1 MPVDK
6 KLRKIRRS
14 LPLLYFLA
22 LVLAVSS
29 ALPAYIQSNFLGQL
43 VNLKMV
49 SLFFIIANFFTIV
62 AIIFFPDLIKKFS
75 NYFLTKVVL
84 ILYGLS
90 LLCLTLTSSPLAG
103 FLSIILY
110 TVTANLI
117 FINFDIL
124 IESFSKNAT
133 MGRTRTIYYT
143 FINLGWIGAPL
154 ISASLVES
162 GNYSAA
168 FITAAF
174 LVIPIFLIVLSQKKK
189 LNDHINYSREKIST
203 AIKKTWHNKNLRGI
217 FFIALLLSL
226 FFSCV
231 VLYIP
236 LYLHENL
243 GMDWGVLGPIFSFM
257 LLPFLLVEIP
267 AGIIADKYWGEK
279 KMLVG
284 GFIILILSLLLFFF
298 IDQPTVWLWAMVLFL
313 SRFGAALIEAM
324 RETYFFKI
332 VNPGDVGYI
341 NVFRI
346 TIPLGYVLGSGLA
359 LLVLA
364 FFDLPFL
371 FLFLA
376 IIMLSSFFFIASLK
390 DTR

>member
-6 KLRKIRRS
+6 KLRKMRWS

-22 LVLAVSS
+22 LILAVSS

-43 VNLKMV
+43 VNLQMV
-49 SLFFIIANFFTIV
+49 SLFFIIANFFTII
-62 AIIFFPDLIKKFS
+62 AIVFFPDLIKKFS

-84 ILYGLS
+84 VLYGLS
-90 LLCLTLTSSPLAG
+90 LLCLTLTNSPLAG
-103 FLSIILY
+103 LLSIILY

-154 ISASLVES
+154 IAASLVES
-162 GNYSAA
+162 GNYSIA
-168 FITAAF
+168 FLTAAF

-189 LNDHINYSREKIST
+189 LNDHVIYTREKISV
-203 AIKKTWHNKNLRGI
+203 AIKKTWRNKNLRGI
-217 FFIALLLSL
+217 FFVALLLSL

-231 VLYIP
+231 VIYIP
-236 LYLHENL
+236 IYLHETL
-243 GMDWGVLGPIFSFM
+243 GMDWNLIGPIFSFM
-257 LLPFLLVEIP
+257 LIPFLLVEIP
-267 AGIIADKYWGEK
+267 AGIMADKYWGEK
-279 KMLVG
+279 KMLFG
-284 GFIILILSLLLFFF
+284 GFIIIILSLLLFFF

-332 VNPGDVGYI
+332 VDPGAIGYI
-341 NVFRI
+341 NIFRV

-364 FFDLPFL
+364 FFDLPYL

-376 IIMLSSFFFIASLK
+376 IIMLSSFYFIASLK
-390 DTR
+390 DTH